1 MASEPPG
8 PLDVGQA
15 QVVAHRH
22 GDKRGVTFAEH
33 QRILEREKNSE
44 RKAFYEVCWHIG
56 GAQTDMATLKAED
69 IDWQKRTISYNRK
82 KTKSLSTLVIG
93 GELERVLRSLPASGY
108 LFPYLA
114 SVREADRATE
124 FRQRCK
130 GLNIEGVTLHSYRY
144 AWAER
149 AMVAGYPERYAQKAL
164 GHGSKAVARAYA
176 RNADVL
182 LPSLES
188 YERRAEQVT
197 NN

>member
-1 MASEPPG
+1 M
-8 PLDVGQA
+8 
-15 QVVAHRH
+15 
-22 GDKRGVTFAEH
+22 
-33 QRILEREKNSE
+33 
-44 RKAFYEVCWHIG
+44 IG
-56 GAQTDMATLKAED
+56 
-69 IDWQKRTISYNRK
+69 N
-82 KTKSLSTLVIG
+82 
-93 GELERVLRSLPASGY
+93 ELENFLRSLPTTGF

-124 FRQRCK
+124 FRQRCR

-149 AMVAGYPERYAQKAL
+149 ALAVGYPERYAQKAS

-182 LPSLES
+182 LPLLENH
-188 YERRAEQVT
+188 ERTGAQPQ